1 MLSHDTHAIL
11 FRNQMQADYDKLKTD
26 YELLQKEQSQEKSD
40 QNEVG
45 MYADISLQ
53 LNSLMN
59 NSKTLQEQL
68 EKLQQE
74 LSTLT
79 EEHQKKETSMTQQ
92 FEQEL

>member
-1 MLSHDTHAIL
+1 
-11 FRNQMQADYDKLKTD
+11 MQADYDKLKTD

-59 NSKTLQEQL
+59 NSKTLQEHL

-74 LSTLT
+74 LATLT
-79 EEHQKKETSMTQQ
+79 EEHQKKEASMTQQ

>member
-1 MLSHDTHAIL
+1 
-11 FRNQMQADYDKLKTD
+11 MQADYDKLKTD